1 MRIWILLFLLTIISC
16 IKLDQNADYVYDK
29 DDVELAVPLFVSHLT
44 IPSLVD
50 ASDGLVTMTIG
61 ADGLVTII
69 YSGKVIE
76 QSSFQIFPPIPGILD
91 VPLIDSISFIPIPLT
106 NSDVIDE
113 AVIGET
119 NIDFNF
125 STLLNDI
132 ITITVTIPQLI
143 KNGNIFSAEFTI
155 DNSNGGNGSITTPQV
170 SIEGFTLFPENN
182 GLSINYNARRSSGD
196 RILLDN
202 ASMGFDLFRFKYV
215 EGKFGFRTFDVQ
227 GDIINIDIF
236 NYWKAGNVSFSDP
249 KVILNVVNAFG
260 LLTKSKVN
268 SMNILTV
275 DNESL
280 TLESPI
286 LDQGID
292 FDFPSLD
299 EVGESKTTSVEFN
312 KGNSN
317 IRELFEQRA
326 NKVSYDI
333 DALINSEN
341 PEFLGFLTD
350 SSFFRINVTVNLPL
364 DGNIN
369 DLVLTDNTDLDLTTY
384 ENIKEV
390 EFKLNISNAYP
401 VKMMVQAY
409 FLDESDNPIDSLF
422 AGEGISIEEAEI
434 NEDGDVISTAE
445 LDLLIPIDSSRVT
458 SILAAN
464 KVSVIGRFSSPENRD
479 NVLILESHYLDIKAG
494 AKIKLK

>member
-1 MRIWILLFLLTIISC
+1 MRIWILLFLLTFIAC

-29 DDVELAVPLFVSHLT
+29 EDVELAVPLFASHLT

-50 ASDGLVTMTIG
+50 VSDGLVTMDIDS
-61 ADGLVTII
+61 DGLVTLI

-76 QSSFQIFPPIPGILD
+76 QSSLQIFPPIPGILD

-125 STLLNDI
+125 STLLIDI
-132 ITITVTIPQLI
+132 ITISVNIPQLI
-143 KNGNIFSAEFTI
+143 KDGNIFSVEFTI
-155 DNSNGGNGSITTPQV
+155 DNSNGDNGSITTPQV
-170 SIEGFTLFPENN
+170 SIEGYTLFPESN
-182 GLSINYNARRSSGD
+182 GLNIKYDARRSSGD

-227 GDIINIDIF
+227 GDIISIDIF
-236 NYWKAGNVSFSDP
+236 DYWKAGNVSFSDP

-280 TLESPI
+280 TLLSPN

-312 KGNSN
+312 KDNSN

-350 SSFFRINVTVNLPL
+350 SSFFRINVTVKLPL
-364 DGNIN
+364 DGNVN
-369 DLVLTDNTDLDLTTY
+369 DLVLTDNADLDLTTY
-384 ENIKEV
+384 ENINEV

-401 VKMMVQAY
+401 VKMLIQTY

-422 AGEGISIEEAEI
+422 TGGGISIDEAET
-434 NEDGDVISTAE
+434 NEDGALISTAD
-445 LDLLIPIDSSRVT
+445 LDLLVPIDSSRVA

-479 NVLILESHYLDIKAG
+479 NVVVLDSHYLDIKAG